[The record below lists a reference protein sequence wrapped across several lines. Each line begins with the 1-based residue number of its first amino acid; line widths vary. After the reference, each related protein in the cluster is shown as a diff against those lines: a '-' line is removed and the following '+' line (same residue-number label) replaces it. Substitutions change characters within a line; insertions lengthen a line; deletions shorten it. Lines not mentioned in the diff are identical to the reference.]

1 MRKVNLIIL
10 FFILITQIDF
20 VFANDKIINE
30 IKSGGKLIF
39 IRHALAPGNGDP
51 EIFDLYDCSTQR
63 NLNSKG
69 IEQSIQIGIF
79 FKKNNIPIDIVL
91 TSEWCRCKDTAK
103 YAFKN
108 FITFNALNSFYD
120 EKFYKN
126 KEKQVKDLKLYIK
139 NWKGKKN
146 LILITH
152 FVVIQ
157 EILNIS
163 ANSGE
168 LVVSEKNF
176 ELIGT
181 IETM

>member
-1 MRKVNLIIL
+1 MRIINWIIL
-10 FFILITQIDF
+10 ILFLTLRTDF
-20 VFANDKIINE
+20 AFANEKIINE
-30 IKSGGKLIF
+30 AKSGGKLIF

-51 EIFDLYDCSTQR
+51 DIFDLDDCATQR
-63 NLNSKG
+63 NLNSQG

-79 FKKNNIPIDIVL
+79 FKKNNIPIDRVL

-108 FITFNALNSFYD
+108 FDTFNALNSFYD
-120 EKFYKN
+120 EKFYEN
-126 KEKQVKDLKLYIK
+126 KEKQVKDLKSFVE
-139 NWKGKKN
+139 NWKSKKN

-168 LVVSEKNF
+168 IVVSEKNF

-181 IETM
+181 IEIM